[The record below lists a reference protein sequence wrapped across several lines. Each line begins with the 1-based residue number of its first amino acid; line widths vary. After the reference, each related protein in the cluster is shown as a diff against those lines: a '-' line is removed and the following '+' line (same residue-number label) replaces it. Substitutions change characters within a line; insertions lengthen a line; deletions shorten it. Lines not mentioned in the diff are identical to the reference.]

1 MTDSFTTCAFSGACD
16 GCTDPAGGALT
27 AITGLGTLGAGA
39 TAITGLVTLGAGATA
54 ITGLVA
60 TGGVVGN
67 SGDGLVGG
75 CPFSGVFSFSVI
87 LKIMCKS
94 VRLWW
99 QSLFLR
105 LLSCLL

>member
-16 GCTDPAGGALT
+16 GCTDPDGGA
-27 AITGLGTLGAGA
+27 G

-54 ITGLVA
+54 FTGLVA
-60 TGGVVGN
+60 TGVVGN
-67 SGDGLVGG
+67 SGDGFAD
-75 CPFSGVFSFSVI
+75 FSGVFSFSVI
-87 LKIMCKS
+87 PKVMCKS

-105 LLSCLL
+105 LLSCML